1 MSSVDLQRA
10 LYSYYD
16 EVLLRRVPE
25 DTRTRDADD
34 AAKVLGLYRAV
45 HLHGTVAEDE
55 FAARED
61 EALVEELCRPY
72 LAWRRWRS
80 RWRLVGRKSGRAV
93 LQRNDG
99 MLISAPE
106 SCCRPVSGERS
117 SEDEYEVALT
127 VLRRRALP
135 GWVVL
140 DGAPLNSVP
149 LDGRVYIN
157 LSPERLEDGWH
168 TLMAALRGSESF
180 YQAKVVSNK
189 DAARRPDCCVVYVP
203 GSSVPEVASLVD
215 QVLPH
220 DVRDEL
226 TPGFALPESRGVA
239 VALAP
244 ADRPLAS
251 HGLTC
256 AKELWTTIR
265 EKVPGPCTK
274 ATAWRHL
281 QALLERQRVRLDG
294 RPESPEVE
302 ARRA

>member
-1 MSSVDLQRA
+1 MDLQRA

-16 EVLLRRVPE
+16 EVLLRCVPE
-25 DTRTRDADD
+25 EARTRDADD
-34 AAKVLGLYRAV
+34 AAKVLGLYRAI

-55 FAARED
+55 LAARED
-61 EALVEELCRPY
+61 EALVDELCRPY

-80 RWRLVGRKSGRAV
+80 RWRLVGRKGGRAV

-106 SCCRPVSGERS
+106 SCCRPVSGKRS
-117 SEDEYEVALT
+117 SSEGEYEVALT
-127 VLRRRALP
+127 ALRRRALP

-140 DGAPLNSVP
+140 DGAPPNSVP
-149 LDGRVYIN
+149 LDGRVYIS
-157 LSPERLEDGWH
+157 LSPDGLEDGWH
-168 TLMAALRGSESF
+168 TLMAALRGSGVL
-180 YQAKVVSNK
+180 YQAKVVNNR

-203 GSSVPEVASLVD
+203 RSSVPEVASLVD

-256 AKELWTTIR
+256 AEEIWMAIR
-265 EKVPGPCTK
+265 EEVPGPCTK

-294 RPESPEVE
+294 RPESLEVE
-302 ARRA
+302 ARRV